1 MNKLHN
7 HIESLIFVS
16 TSSISKKEIKKALD
30 TALEADIDKKEIE
43 EGITAL
49 VDKYKS
55 ENFAFELVEISGGY
69 QFMTKGAYH
78 DTISQFLKQTNVKRL
93 SKAALE
99 TLSIIA
105 YQQPIVKSQIEKI
118 RGVSADYSVQKLLEK
133 ELIQIK
139 GRSEGPGKPLLYA
152 TSDKFMDYFG
162 LKSEKDLPQLKE
174 IVKLDNT
181 VGGPAPSEGGEQKLE
196 STVSTLEEE

>member
-1 MNKLHN
+1 MSQLNN

-16 TSSISKKEIKKALD
+16 QSSISKSQIKNALDSALESDIPVEDIDASLEEIKEKFAMD
-30 TALEADIDKKEIE
+30 D
-43 EGITAL
+43 
-49 VDKYKS
+49 
-55 ENFAFELVEISGGY
+55 FAFELVEISNGY

-93 SKAALE
+93 SKAAME

-105 YQQPIVKSQIEKI
+105 YQQPIIKSQIEKI

-139 GRSEGPGKPLLYA
+139 GRSEGPGKPLLYV
-152 TSDKFMDYFG
+152 TSEKFMDYFG
-162 LKSEKDLPQLKE
+162 LKSNKDLPKLTE

-181 VGGPAPSEGGEQKLE
+181 VGEAAPAEVPKQNQESVV
-196 STVSTLEEE
+196 STVEEE

>member
-1 MNKLHN
+1 MSQLNN

-16 TSSISKKEIKKALD
+16 QSSISKKQIKAALD
-30 TALEADIDKKEIE
+30 TALEADIPQEDIDASLEEIRE
-43 EGITAL
+43 KFAM
-49 VDKYKS
+49 DD
-55 ENFAFELVEISGGY
+55 FAFELVEISNGY

-78 DTISQFLKQTNVKRL
+78 DTISQFLKQTNVKKL
-93 SKAALE
+93 SMAAME

-105 YQQPIVKSQIEKI
+105 YQQPIIKSQIEKI

-139 GRSEGPGKPLLYA
+139 GRSEGPGKPLLYV

-162 LKSEKDLPQLKE
+162 LKSNKDLPQLKE

-181 VGGPAPSEGGEQKLE
+181 VGEAAPAEVPKQNQE
-196 STVSTLEEE
+196 SVVSTLEEE

>member
-1 MNKLHN
+1 MSKLNN

-16 TSSISKKEIKKALD
+16 QSSINRKEIKKALD
-30 TALEADIDKKEIE
+30 SVMEADIDKKDIDK
-43 EGITAL
+43 GLDAL
-49 VDKYKS
+49 LKKYQS
-55 ENFAFELVEISGGY
+55 PDFSFELVEISGGF

-78 DTISQFLKQTNVKRL
+78 NTIGQFLKQTNVKRL

-99 TLSIIA
+99 TLAIIA

-139 GRSEGPGKPLLYA
+139 GRSEGPGKPLLYV

-162 LKSEKDLPQLKE
+162 LQSVKDLPKLKE
-174 IVKLDNT
+174 IVKADSA
-181 VGGPAPSEGGEQKLE
+181 VGEAAPIEEGEQKTDGIVI
-196 STVSTLEEE
+196 SSEEE